1 MYRRVTVL
9 EVYRRVTV
17 PGSVP
22 QSNNAPTSQQ
32 SNSTGNATADFVNT
46 ILAVHND
53 ERHAVGVPPLV
64 WNNTL
69 AAGAKAWAES
79 LAAAGKFEH
88 STCCGA
94 FKEYGENIAG
104 FDPSQGISAP
114 GGGLMLF
121 VAEKNNYHGGLITPD
136 IPANQTIG
144 HYTQMV
150 WRNTTSVGCG
160 TGSGDKLP
168 YSILVCRYYPP
179 GNIFGQKPY

>member
-1 MYRRVTVL
+1 MNSNRVV
-9 EVYRRVTV
+9 V

-22 QSNNAPTSQQ
+22 QSNSPGSVPQSNGPGSVRQSNNAPTSQR
-32 SNSTGNATADFVNT
+32 SNSTGNESADFVNT

-104 FDPSQGISAP
+104 FDPSQGISAR
-114 GGGLMLF
+114 G
-121 VAEKNNYHGGLITPD
+121 VD
-136 IPANQTIG
+136 
-144 HYTQMV
+144 
-150 WRNTTSVGCG
+150 
-160 TGSGDKLP
+160 
-168 YSILVCRYYPP
+168 
-179 GNIFGQKPY
+179 